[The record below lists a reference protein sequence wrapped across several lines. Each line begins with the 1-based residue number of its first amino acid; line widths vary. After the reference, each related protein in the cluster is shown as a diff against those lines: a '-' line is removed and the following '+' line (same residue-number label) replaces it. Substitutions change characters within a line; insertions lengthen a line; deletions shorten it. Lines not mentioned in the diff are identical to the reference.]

1 MKFSRDF
8 LAIAAIQLAVT
19 VGGSALSYGYYQ
31 AGFSVR
37 MQING
42 LQAEVA
48 AFDAEHQRLMQE
60 RLDLQAATVRALVAE
75 QTCRSGQ
82 AEATRPTG
90 DSPATP

>member
-8 LAIAAIQLAVT
+8 LAMAAIQLAVT

-48 AFDAEHQRLMQE
+48 AIDAEHQRLMHE
-60 RLDLQAATVRALVAE
+60 RFELQAATVRALVAE

-82 AEATRPTG
+82 IKAP
-90 DSPATP
+90 PATP